1 MNNPYLHTPRLI
13 LAPINLAILR
23 ALQQGPEAF
32 FDTTSWMLPD
42 RYTEFPES
50 IEYNIELVSSSG
62 QSYPWVGYAV
72 VLKQPAINIGQGGFK
87 SSPTED
93 GSIEIGYE
101 IAFEFREKGYADEVI
116 KSLLETAFKEESIQ
130 KVIAHTLAEKN
141 PSNHLLIK
149 NGFTFEACI
158 QDEED
163 GLLWKWTL
171 LKKAYFFKNLS

>member
-72 VLKQPAINIGQGGFK
+72 VLKQPAIYIGQGGQVIDHLFMRIHFLKHTELQGAFGIIPCSATGGIKHK
-87 SSPTED
+87 SQP
-93 GSIEIGYE
+93 
-101 IAFEFREKGYADEVI
+101 EFRLFVFMLFG
-116 KSLLETAFKEESIQ
+116 
-130 KVIAHTLAEKN
+130 
-141 PSNHLLIK
+141 
-149 NGFTFEACI
+149 
-158 QDEED
+158 
-163 GLLWKWTL
+163 
-171 LKKAYFFKNLS
+171 